1 MSSSGARL
9 WWQLLR
15 MGRSAGRASES
26 GRTRFLALL
35 MATVVAALAASAF
48 VVSAATFD
56 GREARGMARNPVL
69 AGQGEQPKALWSRYW
84 ESEHGRQY
92 SVVVLWPLTA
102 DAPLPPGLDRWPAP
116 GEAFLSPTL
125 AEGPGREDFTRRYGH
140 MAGVVGETG
149 LATPGERLVYTRPS
163 EAMLSSSFL
172 EGVTGFGTPGPGFG
186 DVRLIGEGRE
196 RDCAVIMALLLVL
209 PAAGLVV
216 AAVRMGAHGHDRR
229 ARLLHLMGANRRAR
243 AWLDL
248 GAAIIPVALG
258 TLAAGVLL
266 APALVWNLTLPWI
279 DFTLAAADL
288 REAAGALIRAV
299 LASGLAVLAVAL
311 LLRPSTTR
319 RPGRAPRRRAGN
331 GGILGRISVV
341 ACSVSFGAA
350 FVSVWAAPQTPAV
363 YLIAVIGALAT
374 LPSVIGR
381 LTAGLAPRLAASA
394 HKRGAPGRLIA
405 ARALA
410 ARPGTV
416 VRLVSTLIIAIGVV
430 GQTQLITS
438 LLEHRSGDT
447 RLLNSAE
454 GNSMALVQAAD
465 RARPSEEFRAA
476 LGQGVHI
483 VSLGHA
489 DLQPDGSS
497 AGRIIQAPCADL
509 TALALPCP
517 EPGTG
522 ETVPFGRLD
531 RRLEAMSYRFF
542 GDTDATVRT
551 GPTARLDPQNTYL
564 VVFAPEGTALD
575 MPTVKRAARLTL
587 STGAVIRT
595 LAEGSQSYTLG
606 FHARWLSFLG
616 GVGTAF
622 ITLAM
627 VFSTLSEFL
636 RFARGLAPLTAVTGE
651 YEVFRKTAGWSVA
664 LPLAVAGV
672 AGIVAYVFLAQ
683 PISNVS
689 HGAEL
694 SGELCLFLLA
704 LTVTLSVTAA
714 FAAHVAAVRE
724 ARTWRPRAD

>member
-1 MSSSGARL
+1 MNRPGARL

-15 MGRSAGRASES
+15 MGRSAGRVSEG
-26 GRTRFLALL
+26 GRTRFLALF

-56 GREARGMARNPVL
+56 GRETRGMARNPVL

-92 SVVVLWPLTA
+92 SVVVVWPLTS

-116 GEAFLSPTL
+116 GEAYLSPAL
-125 AEGPGREDFTRRYGH
+125 ADGPGRQDFAHRYGRT
-140 MAGVVGETG
+140 AGLVGQDG

-163 EAMLSSSFL
+163 EAMLNSSYL
-172 EGVTGFGTPGPGFG
+172 EGITGFGAPGPSFG
-186 DVRLIGEGRE
+186 DVRLIDGERE
-196 RDCAVIMALLLVL
+196 RHLAIIMGLLLVL

-243 AWLDL
+243 AWMNL
-248 GAAIIPVALG
+248 GAAIAPVALG
-258 TLAAGVLL
+258 TLGAAALL
-266 APALVWNLTLPWI
+266 TPTLIWNVTLPWI

-288 REAAGALIRAV
+288 RGAAGALVRAV
-299 LASGLAVLAVAL
+299 LASGAAVLAATL
-311 LLRPSTTR
+311 LLQPSTKRPKKTSRGRTR
-319 RPGRAPRRRAGN
+319 N
-331 GGILGRISVV
+331 EGILPRIAFV
-341 ACSVSFGAA
+341 ACPVFLGSA
-350 FVSVWAAPQTPAV
+350 FVSVWLAPRTPAV

-381 LTAGLAPRLAASA
+381 MTARLAPRLAASA

-430 GQTQLITS
+430 GQTQLISS

-447 RLLNSAE
+447 TLLNSAE
-454 GNSMALVQAAD
+454 GNSMARVQAAD

-476 LGQGVHI
+476 LPQGLHV
-483 VSLGHA
+483 VSLGHL

-497 AGRIIQAPCADL
+497 SGRIIQAPCADL

-517 EPGTG
+517 APGTS
-522 ETVPFGRLD
+522 ETVPFSRLD
-531 RRLEAMSYRFF
+531 RRLKATTYRFF

-551 GPTARLDPQNTYL
+551 APTARLDPQDIHL
-564 VVFAPEGTALD
+564 VVFAPQGTALD
-575 MPTVKRAARLTL
+575 MPAVKRAARLTL
-587 STGAVIRT
+587 STEAVIRT

-616 GVGTAF
+616 AGGTAF

-636 RFARGLAPLTAVTGE
+636 RFARNLAPLTAVTGE
-651 YEVFRKTAGWSVA
+651 YEVFRKTAGWAVA
-664 LPLAVAGV
+664 LPLATAGV
-672 AGIVAYVFLAQ
+672 TGVAAYVFLAQ
-683 PISNVS
+683 PVSNITR
-689 HGAEL
+689 GAEL
-694 SGELCLFLLA
+694 SGELCLAFLA
-704 LTVTLSVTAA
+704 LTAALSLTAA
-714 FAAHVAAVRE
+714 LAAHAAALRE